1 MSFRRMR
8 HVKAREFQG
17 CDIAYDFSNPATL
30 YDATSGGSLVAA
42 DGAIARANDVSGGSA
57 NLTQGSDATRRP
69 LRKVAALNGLD
80 VARFDGSND
89 LMTAGDV
96 ADMLDKPVT
105 AIAVYKNSTSSLAGV
120 FGKSAAAAAAGRW
133 SIIVDSSK
141 DKLLFEANVAGLTN
155 DYGLTQSTVAQVF
168 LGEANRA
175 GSSATVV
182 SRRNAGASTAST
194 STYNDNGTSYNTPY
208 HLFVGAYQNVDGLST
223 YSNSYVNGD
232 IGELAKWSVLM
243 PNGARLRLEQS
254 RCRKWRI
261 AS

>member
-17 CDIAYDFSNPATL
+17 CDIAYDFSNPANL

-42 DGAIARANDVSGGSA
+42 DGAIVRCNDVSGGSA
-57 NLTQGSDATRRP
+57 NLTQGTDATRRP

-89 LMTAGDV
+89 MMTAGDV

-105 AIAVYKNSTSSLAGV
+105 AIAVYKQSTSSLAGI
-120 FGKSAAAAAAGRW
+120 FGKSAATAAAGRW
-133 SIIVDSSK
+133 AIIVDASK
-141 DKLLFEANVAGLTN
+141 DKFFTEANVAGLANT
-155 DYGLTQSTVAQVF
+155 YGLTMSTSAQVL
-168 LGEANRA
+168 LGESDRA
-175 GSSATVV
+175 STNATMI

-194 STYNDNGTSYNTPY
+194 STYNDNGTSYNTAY
-208 HLFVGAYQNVDGLST
+208 HLFVGAYQDYGGTNILGG
-223 YSNSYVNGD
+223 YVNGD
-232 IGELAKWSVLM
+232 IGELAKWSVVM
-243 PNGARLRLEQS
+243 PTGARLRLEQS